1 MVVGA
6 VTCPSNRGENS
17 LPLSSVHT
25 VALLSHANL
34 DSACETAFEDEV
46 VLDVVDELTVTEP
59 LVVGLDSESGNKRI
73 IKYYIFILNI
83 TLLKRV
89 CNMTQ
94 CTNQRLLTIKHHTH
108 SFFLTHSCIVTQ
120 CTFIRHK
127 GCTNNDSS

>member
-1 MVVGA
+1 MVGA

-94 CTNQRLLTIKHHTH
+94 CTKLLTIIQPTH
-108 SFFLTHSCIVTQ
+108 SFSHTHV
-120 CTFIRHK
+120 
-127 GCTNNDSS
+127 